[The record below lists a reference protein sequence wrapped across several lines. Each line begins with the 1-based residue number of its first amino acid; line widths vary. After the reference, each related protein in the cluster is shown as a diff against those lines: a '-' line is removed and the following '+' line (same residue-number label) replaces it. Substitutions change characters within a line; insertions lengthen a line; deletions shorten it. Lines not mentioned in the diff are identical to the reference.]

1 MQRQP
6 EPELMEGRQQ
16 VQAYAAADFGAGDAH
31 TLSLLTGLLDR
42 TGALPPTPTLVDLGC
57 GPGNIT
63 LRLAQ
68 AFPDARVIGVDG
80 SAAMLAVAE
89 RRAKELALNVEFRC
103 CDLRSLDGL
112 EADLVTSNS
121 LLHHLHQPDL
131 LWRTTAAIAA
141 PGCRVLHRDL
151 RRPPTM
157 DALDQLQRRHL
168 ANAPAV
174 LIHDFRAS
182 LAAAFE
188 LQEVRDQLLQAGL
201 QALTVEPEDDRY
213 LVVSGLVN

>member
-6 EPELMEGRQQ
+6 EPELMEESQQ
-16 VQAYAAADFGAGDAH
+16 VQVYAEADFAAGDAQ
-31 TLSLLTGLLDR
+31 TLKCLADLIGR
-42 TGALPPTPTLVDLGC
+42 TGELPISPTLVDLGC

-68 AFPDARVIGVDG
+68 AYPQARVIGVDG
-80 SAAMLAVAE
+80 SEAMLAVAQ
-89 RRAKELALNVEFRC
+89 RRSMELDLCVEFRC
-103 CDLRSLDGL
+103 SDLRQLDGL
-112 EADLVTSNS
+112 RADLVISNS

-131 LWRTTAAIAA
+131 LWQITAGMAA

-151 RRPPTM
+151 RRPPSM

-168 ANAPAV
+168 ADAPAV

-188 LQEVRDQLLQAGL
+188 LQEVRDQLLKAGL
-201 QALTVEPEDDRY
+201 QALTVEPEGDRY

>member
-31 TLSLLTGLLDR
+31 TLGLLTGLIDQ
-42 TGALPPTPTLVDLGC
+42 TGALPPFPTLVDLGC

-63 LRLAQ
+63 LRLAK
-68 AFPDARVIGVDG
+68 AFPEARVIGVDG
-80 SAAMLAVAE
+80 SSEMLAVAE
-89 RRAKELALNVEFRC
+89 HRAKALALNVEFRC
-103 CDLRSLDGL
+103 CDLRSLDAL
-112 EADLVTSNS
+112 RADLVTSNS

-151 RRPPTM
+151 RRPSSM
-157 DALDQLQRRHL
+157 DALDQLQQRHL
-168 ANAPAV
+168 SDAPSL
-174 LIHDFRAS
+174 LIRDFRAS

-188 LQEVRDQLLQAGL
+188 IQEVEDQLHEAGL
-201 QALTVEPEDDRY
+201 GSWTVEPEDDRY

>member
-42 TGALPPTPTLVDLGC
+42 TGALPPPPTLVDLGC

-89 RRAKELALNVEFRC
+89 AGH
-103 CDLRSLDGL
+103 LRG
-112 EADLVTSNS
+112 
-121 LLHHLHQPDL
+121 
-131 LWRTTAAIAA
+131 R
-141 PGCRVLHRDL
+141 
-151 RRPPTM
+151 
-157 DALDQLQRRHL
+157 
-168 ANAPAV
+168 
-174 LIHDFRAS
+174 
-182 LAAAFE
+182 
-188 LQEVRDQLLQAGL
+188 QERQGA
-201 QALTVEPEDDRY
+201 RW
-213 LVVSGLVN
+213 

>member
-16 VQAYAAADFGAGDAH
+16 VQAYADADFGAGDAH
-31 TLSLLTGLLDR
+31 TLGLLTDLIDR

-68 AFPDARVIGVDG
+68 VFPDARVIGVDG
-80 SAAMLAVAE
+80 SEAMLAVAQ
-89 RRAKELALNVEFRC
+89 RRAMELGLNVDFRC
-103 CDLRSLDGL
+103 CDLRCLDGL
-112 EADLVTSNS
+112 QADLVSSNS

-131 LWRTTAAIAA
+131 LWRTTKAIAA

-151 RRPPTM
+151 RRPTSM
-157 DALDQLQRRHL
+157 DVLDQLQQRHL
-168 ANAPAV
+168 NNAPSL
-174 LIHDFRAS
+174 LIRDFRAS

-188 LQEVRDQLLQAGL
+188 IQEVRDQLLEAGL
-201 QALTVEPEDDRY
+201 ESWTVEPEDDRY

>member
-6 EPELMEGRQQ
+6 EPELMAGRQQ

-31 TLSLLTGLLDR
+31 TLGLLAGLIDR

-63 LRLAQ
+63 LCLAK
-68 AFPDARVIGVDG
+68 AFPEARVIGVDG
-80 SAAMLAVAE
+80 SSEMLAVAE
-89 RRAKELALNVEFRC
+89 HRAKALALNVEFRC
-103 CDLRSLDGL
+103 CDLRSLAGL
-112 EADLVTSNS
+112 RADLVTSNS

-151 RRPPTM
+151 RRPSSM
-157 DALDQLQRRHL
+157 DALDQLQQRHL
-168 ANAPAV
+168 SDAPS
-174 LIHDFRAS
+174 LLLRDFRAS

-188 LQEVRDQLLQAGL
+188 IQEVEDQLHEAGL
-201 QALTVEPEDDRY
+201 GSWTVEPEDDRY

>member
-6 EPELMEGRQQ
+6 EPELMEGPQQ
-16 VQAYAAADFGAGDAH
+16 VQVYADADFGAGDAH
-31 TLSLLTGLLDR
+31 TLSLLNGLLER
-42 TGALPPTPTLVDLGC
+42 TGALPPTPSLVDLGC

-68 AFPDARVIGVDG
+68 AFPEARVIGVDG
-80 SAAMLAVAE
+80 SAAMLAIAR
-89 RRAKELALNVEFRC
+89 RRASELDLNVEFRC
-103 CDLRSLDGL
+103 CDLRCLDDLG
-112 EADLVTSNS
+112 ADLVTSNS

-131 LWRTTAAIAA
+131 LWRTTMAIAA

-151 RRPPTM
+151 RRPASIE
-157 DALDQLQRRHL
+157 ALDQLQQRHL
-168 ANAPAV
+168 GEAPALLV
-174 LIHDFRAS
+174 RDFRAS

-188 LQEVRDQLLQAGL
+188 IQEVNDQLLEAGL
-201 QALTVEPEDDRY
+201 GSWSVEPEDDRY